1 MVVDMGAVSTVDY
14 GVYRFAFGDDR
25 AYGVWVAEMMDA
37 VEFFKEH
44 GRMCDSLAPSC
55 IGCEIMK
62 SVAYTT
68 DGHGTCREY
77 IKRHPDEAVAIVERW
92 AKEHPRKTR
101 QSEFLKMFPR
111 ASMTADG
118 IIAFC
123 PDSMDSEF
131 ECPRKTRDNIDPICG
146 ECRREYWL
154 EEVENDAD

>member
-1 MVVDMGAVSTVDY
+1 
-14 GVYRFAFGDDR
+14 
-25 AYGVWVAEMMDA
+25 MMDA
-37 VEFFKEH
+37 VEFIVTRD
-44 GRMCDSLAPSC
+44 RMCKSFNGC
-55 IGCEIMK
+55 CNGCEVK
-62 SVAYTT
+62 
-68 DGHGTCREY
+68 
-77 IKRHPDEAVAIVERW
+77 KRMGAGDMCIYYMRQQPQEVVEIVERW
-92 AKEHPRKTR
+92 GKEHPRKTR

-154 EEVENDAD
+154 AEVEE

>member
-1 MVVDMGAVSTVDY
+1 
-14 GVYRFAFGDDR
+14 
-25 AYGVWVAEMMDA
+25 MDA

-68 DGHGTCREY
+68 DGYGTCREY
-77 IKRHPDEAVAIVERW
+77 IKRHPDEAVAIVEQW

-111 ASMTADG
+111 ASMASNGTID
-118 IIAFC
+118 FC
-123 PDSMDSEF
+123 PNSFDEEF
-131 ECPRKTRDNIDPICG
+131 ACLEKGKIGRAECKCPDCRKK
-146 ECRREYWL
+146 YWL
-154 EEVENDAD
+154 EEVEE

>member
-1 MVVDMGAVSTVDY
+1 
-14 GVYRFAFGDDR
+14 
-25 AYGVWVAEMMDA
+25 MMDA

-77 IKRHPDEAVAIVERW
+77 IKRHPAEAVEIVERW
-92 AKEHPRKTR
+92 TKEHPLKTR

-111 ASMTADG
+111 AGRGEDG
-118 IIAFC
+118 LIVFC
-123 PDSMDSEF
+123 PEDFDSKF
-131 ECPRKTRDNIDPICG
+131 ECPLKRGSGHDLCG
-146 ECRREYWL
+146 ECRKNYWL
-154 EEVENDAD
+154 EEVDDDVD